1 MGVSSYITYIDTLK
15 ILDILMYAAGKFL
28 LMLKDCLRRLH
39 TVRTMNTW
47 KPCLFKNLQYIRVSS

>member
-1 MGVSSYITYIDTLK
+1 MQWGCQVTLHRHVK
-15 ILDILMYAAGKFL
+15 NIRLLMYAAGKFL
-28 LMLKDCLRRLH
+28 LMLKDCLRRLR